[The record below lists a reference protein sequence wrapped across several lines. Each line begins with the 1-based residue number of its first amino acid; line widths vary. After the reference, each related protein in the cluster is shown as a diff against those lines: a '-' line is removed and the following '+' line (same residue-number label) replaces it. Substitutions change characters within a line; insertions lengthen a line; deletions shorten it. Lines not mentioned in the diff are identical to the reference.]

1 MSSRNANFSRKLRY
15 VDPAAFTPQFA
26 WRRAKDSAS
35 GAAVFCESLP
45 LARIAEQAGTPAYV
59 YSRSAI
65 EATFRELD
73 RSLAR
78 LPHTICYAVK
88 ANGNLSILRLLAGLG
103 SGFDIVSGGELESF
117 SPAWARRA
125 RRSEKRSNI
134 LLGTETQVAA
144 SCSSTLNRKPNS

>member
-15 VDPAAFTPQFA
+15 VDPAGFTPQFA

-78 LPHTICYAVK
+78 LPHTICYPVK
-88 ANGNLSILRLLAGLG
+88 DTRNTSTLRMLERRVRSLN
-103 SGFDIVSGGELESF
+103 IVSHRDEATRRIRGMH
-117 SPAWARRA
+117 AAARR
-125 RRSEKRSNI
+125 
-134 LLGTETQVAA
+134 
-144 SCSSTLNRKPNS
+144 